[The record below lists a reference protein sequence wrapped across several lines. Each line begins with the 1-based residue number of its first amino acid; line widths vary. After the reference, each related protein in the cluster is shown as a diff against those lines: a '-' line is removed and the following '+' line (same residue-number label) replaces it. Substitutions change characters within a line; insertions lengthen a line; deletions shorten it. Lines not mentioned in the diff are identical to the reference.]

1 MYDDLNL
8 QRMYVQF
15 RVFLLLNDKVKDTNK
30 K

>member
-15 RVFLLLNDKVKDTNK
+15 WVFLLLNDKVKDTNK